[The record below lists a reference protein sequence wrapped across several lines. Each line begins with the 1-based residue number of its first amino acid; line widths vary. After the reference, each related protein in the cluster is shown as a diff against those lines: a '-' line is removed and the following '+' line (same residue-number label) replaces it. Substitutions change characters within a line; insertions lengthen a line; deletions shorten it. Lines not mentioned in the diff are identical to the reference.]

1 MPLMQGSDKAG
12 KSKKKK
18 RTGNYSLGV
27 VEKAMT
33 MRGGAK

>member
-12 KSKKKK
+12 KSNKKK
-18 RTGNYSLGV
+18 RTGNYSAGV

-33 MRGGAK
+33 MREGGK